1 MESLGKNIQGIHKED
16 KEKEVREKI
25 NEKLQK
31 NEYGGRRSEIYLMQR
46 DITKKAKAKEFC
58 VKCGAPS
65 SHLLHAAF
73 LSVCW
78 QEYHL

>member
-1 MESLGKNIQGIHKED
+1 MESLGKNIEGVHKED

-25 NEKLQK
+25 NEKLQR
-31 NEYGGRRSEIYLMQR
+31 NGYGGRRSEICLMQS
-46 DITKKAKAKEFC
+46 DITKKAKAKEFS

-65 SHLLHAAF
+65 SHLLYAAF
-73 LSVCW
+73 LSVFW